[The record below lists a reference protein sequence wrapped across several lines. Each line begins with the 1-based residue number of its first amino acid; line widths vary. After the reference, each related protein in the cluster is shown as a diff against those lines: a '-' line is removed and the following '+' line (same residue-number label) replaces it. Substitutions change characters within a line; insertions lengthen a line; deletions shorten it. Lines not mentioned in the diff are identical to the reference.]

1 MAPTRFNAEA
11 VEQCRT
17 TVSSQAGQFGA
28 IGDGFSG
35 QYGNPD
41 IFGKLGSSGAISGAV
56 SAMDQIGAQEFE
68 AAEKVL
74 RKVESA
80 LDAVQ
85 TDVADVEEV
94 NKNSM
99 KAV

>member
-1 MAPTRFNAEA
+1 MAATKLNQEA
-11 VEQCRT
+11 MEQCRT

-56 SAMDQIGAQEFE
+56 SAMDQAGAQEFE

-85 TDVADVEEV
+85 TNVADVEET
-94 NKNSM
+94 NKNSL

>member
-1 MAPTRFNAEA
+1 MAVAKFNSEA
-11 VEQCRT
+11 MEQCRT

-28 IGDGFSG
+28 IGDGFSN

-41 IFGKLGSSGAISGAV
+41 IFGKLGASGAV
-56 SAMDQIGAQEFE
+56 SGAVTAMDQAGTQEFE

-80 LDAVQ
+80 LDAIQTGVQ
-85 TDVADVEEV
+85 DVEEV

>member
-1 MAPTRFNAEA
+1 MAVAKFTIEA
-11 VEQCRT
+11 MEQCRT

-28 IGDGFSG
+28 IGDGFAN

-41 IFGKLGSSGAISGAV
+41 IFGKLGASNSVQSAV
-56 SAMDQIGAQEFE
+56 TAMDQAGAQEFE

-80 LDAVQ
+80 LDAIQ
-85 TDVADVEEV
+85 TNVTDTEEA
-94 NKNSM
+94 NKNSLR
-99 KAV
+99 AV

>member
-1 MAPTRFNAEA
+1 MATAKFNTEA
-11 VEQCRT
+11 MEQCRT

-28 IGDGFSG
+28 IGDGFSN

-41 IFGKLGSSGAISGAV
+41 IFGKLGASGAV
-56 SAMDQIGAQEFE
+56 QSAVTAMDQAGAQEFE

-74 RKVESA
+74 RKVEGA
-80 LDAVQ
+80 LDAIQ
-85 TDVADVEEV
+85 TNVADVEEV

>member
-1 MAPTRFNAEA
+1 MAAMKFNTEA
-11 VEQCRT
+11 MEQCRT

-28 IGDGFSG
+28 IGDGFAG

-41 IFGKLGSSGAISGAV
+41 IFGKLGSSAAISGAV
-56 SAMDQIGAQEFE
+56 SAMDQAGTQEFE

-80 LDAVQ
+80 LDTIQ
-85 TDVADVEEV
+85 TTVADVDEV
-94 NKNSM
+94 NKNSL